1 MPEYIIIVSLND
13 FTAGFNYVS
22 LIHHLSNLF
31 TPVLSVEVNK
41 MNFSLIREYSDNG
54 FVIFN

>member
-1 MPEYIIIVSLND
+1 MPEYIIILSLND

-31 TPVLSVEVNK
+31 TPVLSVEMNK
-41 MNFSLIREYSDNG
+41 MNFSLIREK
-54 FVIFN
+54 